1 MEGVTTTT
9 VTTTNT
15 TDNQN
20 AINAATSASS
30 KVPVSLPHTQGSPTV
45 SSRTTFLNL
54 AVKQKSVYQP
64 TFRFRR
70 WQEDAK
76 KEQVCVDGQQVSI
89 LDTESRLPPLKGQNS
104 SVINYVQE
112 LERVEE
118 YLQEFYTGSGYR
130 FKRHKW
136 DMKRARE
143 YEYQLI
149 ADRLLEIVGGSV
161 GRRYD
166 PSNPVLIGVGLGNF
180 SVRSGL
186 PALNSTFLSYFIQK
200 VTIALKIS
208 ISREYPPID
217 LYVPK
222 TNMYAFDFFSGIR
235 PALSAISS
243 LV

>member
-1 MEGVTTTT
+1 MSLL
-9 VTTTNT
+9 TTTNT

-20 AINAATSASS
+20 AINAANSASS
-30 KVPVSLPHTQGSPTV
+30 KVPVPLPHTQGSPTV

-89 LDTESRLPPLKGQNS
+89 LDIESRLLPLKGQNS
-104 SVINYVQE
+104 SVTNYVQE

-118 YLQEFYTGSGYR
+118 YLQEFYAGSGYR

-149 ADRLLEIVGGSV
+149 ADRLLGIVGGSV

-186 PALNSTFLSYFIQK
+186 SALNSTFLSYFIQK
-200 VTIALKIS
+200 
-208 ISREYPPID
+208 
-217 LYVPK
+217 
-222 TNMYAFDFFSGIR
+222 
-235 PALSAISS
+235 
-243 LV
+243 